1 MQKIIDQQLVHHNAE
16 LLDFGC
22 GNMPYRPLFERKL
35 QAYRGFDLHGNEMAD
50 GTISE
55 DGRLQRQD
63 ESVDIVL
70 SSQVL
75 EHVASPDT
83 YLTEAFRVLRPGG
96 QLILS
101 THGVWKYHPD
111 PTDFWRWTCDGL
123 KKLISAYGFE
133 ITYFEGLMGPEATAI
148 QLWQDMKLLRVPDIL
163 KTSFTW
169 TMQRLMER
177 ADRRCQS
184 VDRDRD
190 ACVYIVVAT
199 RGAAVSRVPL
209 SDQSQ

>member
-1 MQKIIDQQLVHHNAE
+1 MEKIVDQQLVHCKAD

-35 QAYRGFDLHGNEMAD
+35 QTYLGFDLPGNEMAD
-50 GTISE
+50 GIISG
-55 DGRLQRQD
+55 DGRLERKD

-101 THGVWKYHPD
+101 THGVWRYHPD
-111 PTDFWRWTCDGL
+111 PADFWRWTCDGL
-123 KKLISAYGFE
+123 KKLISAYDFE

-148 QLWQDMKLLRVPDIL
+148 QLWQDIKLLRIPDTL
-163 KTSFTW
+163 RTSFTW

-177 ADRRCQS
+177 ADRRCQTA
-184 VDRDRD
+184 DRDRD
-190 ACVYIVVAT
+190 ACVYMVVAT
-199 RGAAVSRVPL
+199 KGTAVPKVSLP
-209 SDQSQ
+209 DKPQ